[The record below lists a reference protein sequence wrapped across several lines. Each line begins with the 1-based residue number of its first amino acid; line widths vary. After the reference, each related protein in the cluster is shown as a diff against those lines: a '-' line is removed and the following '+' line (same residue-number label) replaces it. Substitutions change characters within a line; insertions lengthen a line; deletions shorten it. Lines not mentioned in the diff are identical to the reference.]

1 MPTAFLVHCT
11 LRATLSACALL
22 PLALGA
28 VEIPASAAS
37 VEKTASSATASPA
50 LTTTVATSPAPTA
63 VATSST
69 VVSNYATRPEVL
81 AWLEELSQAKVLPME
96 WLTDVVAVARY
107 SPLSEKYTTPR
118 PKAPRSTTPEK
129 NFRLYAKN
137 LVNNERIKRGVRF
150 LNAHR
155 EVFDHI
161 EASTGVPR
169 YIVAAIIGI
178 ESIYGRNMGRFRVLD
193 ALMTLSFDYTR
204 RADYYRTELANFL
217 EFCWNEHIEPVSVT
231 GSFAGAIGLG
241 QFMPASLRAWGMDGD
256 GDGRIDIVESEA
268 DGIAS
273 VANFLVGHGWASGVA
288 PLYRVRANDEIFRA
302 TKSGGIRAHTT
313 IAELLQAGVEPLE
326 NIPLPPEEPALLVD
340 LPWTSATG
348 KHVTDYFIGT
358 RSFSAILRYNRSY
371 FYAAAV
377 TRLAEELEKRWLAE
391 AAKEQKSTQKQNA
404 SEDNASLPATPMK

>member
-1 MPTAFLVHCT
+1 MSTASLVHRT
-11 LRATLSACALL
+11 LRASLVACALL
-22 PLALGA
+22 PLVPGA
-28 VEIPASAAS
+28 AEMSTSASSIEKPSAS
-37 VEKTASSATASPA
+37 ASSAATP
-50 LTTTVATSPAPTA
+50 VATPATPATA
-63 VATSST
+63 TFST
-69 VVSNYATRPEVL
+69 VVSNYAARPEVL
-81 AWLEELSQAKVLPME
+81 MWLEELSKAKALPMA

-118 PKAPRSTTPEK
+118 PKAPRTTTPEK

-137 LVNNERIKRGVRF
+137 LVNSERIKRGVKF

-155 EVFDHI
+155 EVFDRV
-161 EASTGVPR
+161 EASSGVPR

-231 GSFAGAIGLG
+231 GSFAGAMGLG

-273 VANFLVGHGWASGVA
+273 VANFLVGHGWVRGVA
-288 PLYRVRANDEIFRA
+288 PLYRVKANDEIFRA

-313 IAELLQAGVEPLE
+313 VAELLQAGVEPFE
-326 NIPLPPEEPALLVD
+326 DIPLPAEEPALLVD
-340 LPWTSATG
+340 LPWTSAAG
-348 KHVTDYFIGT
+348 KHATDYFIGT

-377 TRLAEELEKRWLAE
+377 TRLAEELEKRVPVAVAE
-391 AAKEQKSTQKQNA
+391 DQKMSQKQDA
-404 SEDNASLPATPMK
+404 TEDNTVSLSAPNK